1 MQSLIAQKAAEEAS
15 LTRDAAAKANT
26 ARESAVKEADARDA
40 EAREADAKIAAGD
53 ADQEAA
59 SSTSTKTVGI
69 SGLFGSVFEG
79 GSSEGDGRPSPS
91 GTNQTAT
98 TTSNNVYSY

>member
-1 MQSLIAQKAAEEAS
+1 MQLLIAQKAAEEAA
-15 LTRDAAAKANT
+15 LARDAAAKANT
-26 ARESAVKEADARDA
+26 AREAD
-40 EAREADAKIAAGD
+40 AREADAKIAAED
-53 ADQEAA
+53 AAQEAAEQAA

-98 TTSNNVYSY
+98 TTSDNVYSYY